1 MVEYAVLVAGTSLA
15 ALGSFARS
23 AELWLSRI
31 NWELVGYGVL
41 ALLALRIAV
50 WAFKPRY

>member
-23 AELWLSRI
+23 AELWFSRI
-31 NWELVGYGVL
+31 NWELVGYAVL
-41 ALLALRIAV
+41 ALVALRIAT

>member
-1 MVEYAVLVAGTSLA
+1 MVEYAVLVAGTSMA

-23 AELWLSRI
+23 AELLLSRI
-31 NWELVGYGVL
+31 NWELVGYAVL
-41 ALLALRIAV
+41 ALVALRIAV

>member
-15 ALGSFARS
+15 AFGAFARS

-31 NWELVGYGVL
+31 NWEFVGYALL
-41 ALLALRIAV
+41 ALAALRIAV

>member
-1 MVEYAVLVAGTSLA
+1 MVEYAVLIAGTSLA
-15 ALGSFARS
+15 SLGSFARS

-31 NWELVGYGVL
+31 NWELVGYAAL
-41 ALLALRIAV
+41 ALLALRIAT

>member
-1 MVEYAVLVAGTSLA
+1 MVEYAVLIGATSVA

-31 NWELVGYGVL
+31 NWELVGYAVL
-41 ALLALRIAV
+41 ALVALRIAT

>member
-1 MVEYAVLVAGTSLA
+1 MVEYAVLVAGISLT

-31 NWELVGYGVL
+31 NWEVVAFVVLGLV
-41 ALLALRIAV
+41 ALRIAA
-50 WAFKPRY
+50 WAVKIW

>member
-1 MVEYAVLVAGTSLA
+1 MVEYAVLVAASSLA

-23 AELWLSRI
+23 AELWFSRI
-31 NWELVGYGVL
+31 NWELVGYAVL
-41 ALLALRIAV
+41 ALVALRFAA

>member
-31 NWELVGYGVL
+31 NWQLVGYAVL
-41 ALLALRIAV
+41 ALVALRIAV

>member
-1 MVEYAVLVAGTSLA
+1 MVEYAVLIAGSSLRSFGA
-15 ALGSFARS
+15 FARS

-31 NWELVGYGVL
+31 NWELVGYAVL
-41 ALLALRIAV
+41 ALVALRFAV